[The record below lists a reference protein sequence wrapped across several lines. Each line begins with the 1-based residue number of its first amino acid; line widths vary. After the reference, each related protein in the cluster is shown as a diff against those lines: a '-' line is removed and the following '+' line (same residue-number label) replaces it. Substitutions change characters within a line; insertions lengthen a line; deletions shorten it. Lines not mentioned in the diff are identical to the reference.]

1 MEDNGYV
8 VALRAD
14 TKEEEDILS
23 YLSCIKRDTLFPLL
37 KEMLRVY
44 GENGHQYTKFSNTY
58 SIKDTF
64 GSYAIDKIYSQL
76 NKEVIDEPETR
87 EWLGN
92 LEYST
97 IETPLFKQAI
107 EEFPSI
113 LNNKYLDELKQS
125 FYSKDNKDGILCKD
139 LIWELYDEYK
149 VPLVPIYIIF
159 KEENTDE
166 VKIIVILFD
175 ILRCHDGKDF
185 AFKEYQ
191 SMCGYIYTDKQS
203 DKK

>member
-1 MEDNGYV
+1 MEDNEYV

-23 YLSCIKRDTLFPLL
+23 YLSCIERDTLFPLL

-87 EWLGN
+87 EWLEN

-107 EEFPSI
+107 EEIPSI
-113 LNNKYLDELKQS
+113 LN
-125 FYSKDNKDGILCKD
+125 NKDGILCKD
-139 LIWELYDEYK
+139 LIWELYDDYK

-175 ILRCHDGKDF
+175 ILKCHDGKDF

-191 SMCGYIYTDKQS
+191 YMCGYIYTDKQS